1 MKRVRCILVAL
12 VLHLAENAMESSS
25 VSECEEVF
33 LWLEANLHAFRTPRM
48 VGLSLSTKHSCVP
61 YPYP

>member
-33 LWLEANLHAFRTPRM
+33 LWLEANLRAFRTPRM
-48 VGLSLSTKHSCVP
+48 VYSMPQYFTLLRALFP
-61 YPYP
+61 F